1 MSVVTDMISVKLFAA
16 RAAAVLSA
24 AAFLLT
30 GCTDPIPAASET
42 KKDKMSFIQNECT
55 VFEGEEIAVPVQYQV
70 FDRGV
75 YVKAEYDFVTNP
87 GGVEIRSSAPDVVS
101 VTAGKIKGL
110 KEGTSTLTLSSDQIN
125 ASGKLSVVVQKNE
138 STTASFNQDITQPLT
153 ADMIALPLGLQ
164 TGMQSFD
171 IDKRGQFYMSTED
184 ATSMRVCAL
193 NKDGSKIGGDMVLPS
208 GGHGDGFSIE
218 YDADDVYFWTSGTMG
233 DHTDNGGYSGGKANG
248 TDVRLICRHKF
259 KAGVTEYA
267 EDALEQ
273 FYLNDN
279 GARFADVDTE
289 HDVIALWTYENSSDY
304 IYVYRL
310 SEIRNASTVTVKVTR
325 ESHNQGKSVTAYNL
339 NTVTP
344 IARFSWKRKG
354 VTTGNTNSGAVQGL
368 CVYDDRI
375 YVTSGAKNDEA
386 TLMSVMDFSGNILQ
400 QLVKVGVSADKQQ
413 LIKLNLSS
421 DGTFEPEGV
430 HIRKGQMYLGFVGDF
445 PTSGSKKHTCIIK
458 LKD

>member
-1 MSVVTDMISVKLFAA
+1 MSAATDLMGIKLFLAK
-16 RAAAVLSA
+16 AAAALSA

-30 GCTDPIPAASET
+30 GCTAPVPAASET
-42 KKDKMSFIQNECT
+42 KKDKMAFLQNECT
-55 VFEGEEIAVPVQYQV
+55 VFEGEEIALPVQYQV

-75 YVKAEYDFVTNP
+75 YVKADYDFVTNP
-87 GGVEIRSSAPDVVS
+87 GGVEILSSAPDVAS
-101 VTAGKIKGL
+101 VAAGKVKGL
-110 KEGTSTLTLSSDQIN
+110 KEGTSTLTLSSAKIS
-125 ASGKLSVVVQKNE
+125 ASGRLSVVVKKNE
-138 STTASFNQDITQPLT
+138 NTTASFNQDITQPLT

-233 DHTDNGGYSGGKANG
+233 DHAENGGYSGGKANG
-248 TDVRLICRHKF
+248 PDVRLVCRHKF

-267 EDALEQ
+267 EESLEQ

-289 HDVIALWTYENSSDY
+289 HDVIALWTYENGSDY

-310 SEIRNASTVTVKVTR
+310 SEIRNANTVTVKVTR
-325 ESHNQGKSVTAYNL
+325 TSHNEGKSVTAYNL
-339 NTVTP
+339 KTVKP
-344 IARFSWKRKG
+344 LASFPWKRKG
-354 VTTGNTNSGAVQGL
+354 VTTGETNAGAVQGL
-368 CVYDDRI
+368 CVYDDKI

-400 QLVKVGVSADKQQ
+400 KLVKVGVSADKQQ
-413 LIKLNLSS
+413 LVKLNLSS

-430 HIRKGQMYLGFVGDF
+430 HIRKGRMYLGFVGDY